1 MTGPKDVISEMKEE
15 GISSLAHITIDG
27 RHEYYVSISD
37 IEQAPINAEIEI
49 LSTEVKNL
57 STRDVM
63 GKAPKTNKKR
73 LYNVR

>member
-1 MTGPKDVISEMKEE
+1 MMGPKDVISKMKEE

-37 IEQAPINAEIEI
+37 IEQAPLDAMIKI

-57 STRDVM
+57 STQDVM

-73 LYNVR
+73 LYNIR